1 MKGLQLS
8 LVLMVLLLPVRAQEF
23 IGLTEKNIRETIA
36 REIPRLTPDNT
47 VRNEI
52 FRYIKYHSGDDNETW
67 LVFIDPSGRCNG
79 VRITCG
85 NAVYEARLKELND
98 RYISA
103 GPDSWTYRAGGQEIR
118 VKLERK
124 DWFFTVTH
132 ERSRQR

>member
-8 LVLMVLLLPVRAQEF
+8 LFLMVLLLPVRAQEF
-23 IGLTEKNIRETIA
+23 IGLTEKSIRETIA
-36 REIPRLTPDNT
+36 REIPRLKTDNT
-47 VRNEI
+47 VRNET

-67 LVFIDPSGRCNG
+67 LVFIDSSGKCNG

-98 RYISA
+98 RYTPT
-103 GPDSWTYRAGGQEIR
+103 GLDSWTYKTGGEEIN

-124 DWFFTVTH
+124 EWFFTVTH